1 MKFFVVSALILVA
14 GAGLFFVFGTSEN
27 LTIEPKENPQGGLN
41 LTLLPVPETP
51 PPTST
56 PPLPPLTL
64 DITNQLP
71 LQDPPSV
78 VKGIYATSW
87 SAGSENKIKYLL
99 DLIDKTELNAIVVDI
114 KDYSGYVAYRTG
126 IPEIKASGAEGQIR
140 IVKPNALLKRLH
152 DKNIYV
158 IGRISVFQDPILAK
172 AHPEWALISS
182 STGKVWKDQKGI
194 PWMDP
199 AAEPVWDYNVSIA
212 KDAFR
217 RGFDEVNFDY
227 VRFASD
233 GNLKNIKYPVWDEK
247 SLKTTVI
254 KNFFSYL
261 RKNLPEAKISADLFG
276 LATVN
281 EDGLG
286 IGQIIEN
293 AYKYFD
299 YVSPMVYPSHYA
311 PGFIGYKNPAEYPYE
326 VIRYSLD
333 KAFSRLEN
341 YSSSTN
347 LEVSL
352 KSKLRPWLQDF
363 DLGATYGPEMV
374 KREIQA
380 VEDSLNNASSSR
392 AFAGWLLWDP
402 TNVYTAAAL
411 QKQ

>member
-1 MKFFVVSALILVA
+1 MKFIAVLALILVA
-14 GAGLFFVFGTSEN
+14 GASLFFIFGTSQN
-27 LTIEPKENPQGGLN
+27 LIIEPKENPQGELN
-41 LTLLPVPETP
+41 LTLLPVPEP
-51 PPTST
+51 PLPTST
-56 PPLPPLTL
+56 PPPPPPAV
-64 DITNQLP
+64 DITNQTP
-71 LQDPPSV
+71 LQYPPSV

-99 DLIDKTELNAIVVDI
+99 DLIDKTELNAIVLDI

-126 IPEIKASGAEGQIR
+126 IPEVKASGAEGQIR
-140 IVKPNALLKRLH
+140 IAKPNALLKRLH

-182 STGKVWKDQKGI
+182 STGKLWEDRKGLF
-194 PWMDP
+194 WMDP
-199 AAEPVWDYNVSIA
+199 ASEPVWDYNISIA

-227 VRFASD
+227 IRFASD
-233 GNLKNIKYPVWDEK
+233 GDLKNIKYPAWDEK
-247 SLKTTVI
+247 SLKSTVI

-281 EDGLG
+281 YDGLG

-293 AYKYFD
+293 AYDYFD
-299 YVSPMVYPSHYA
+299 FVSPMVYPSHYA
-311 PGFIGYKNPAEYPYE
+311 SGFIGYKNPAEYPYE

-333 KAFSRLEN
+333 KALSRLEN

-347 LEVSL
+347 LKVSL

-374 KREIQA
+374 RKQIQA
-380 VEDSLNNASSSR
+380 VEDSLNNSSSSR

-402 TNVYTAAAL
+402 ANVYTAAAL